1 MEGHEMRDDDI
12 HDRSRD
18 DAALV
23 WTVTPVKPQPR
34 QAPPS
39 PAAERRS
46 WFAALIR
53 RPEPTT
59 FHRCLAVHM
68 HYAAPRSS
76 LS

>member
-1 MEGHEMRDDDI
+1 MRDDEI
-12 HDRSRD
+12 HDRSQGSGAR
-18 DAALV
+18 V
-23 WTVTPVKPQPR
+23 WTVVAAKPQPG
-34 QAPPS
+34 QAAPT
-39 PAAERRS
+39 AERRS
-46 WFAALIR
+46 WLAALIR

>member
-1 MEGHEMRDDDI
+1 MRDD
-12 HDRSRD
+12 HTYDRLRGD
-18 DAALV
+18 EAQVWRVTAA
-23 WTVTPVKPQPR
+23 KPQPT
-34 QAPPS
+34 QG
-39 PAAERRS
+39 ERRS
-46 WFAALIR
+46 WLAALIR